1 MYHVACP
8 TKSLLTSSPSFYVG
22 ETLRCSRDGFTSL
35 CRVVSLDQLDDPAPL
50 ITIKLTC
57 GRVLDASTTFL
68 QHPLDPDIACV
79 PIDKDDYS
87 RELPNL
93 HSDDLS
99 FLTNPSPSSSD
110 DEEWLRHHYA
120 LNHLSRHA
128 MYNLASAGVLP
139 KKFLKY
145 KTTSPF
151 CASCTFGKAHRRQ
164 WRHKGPKSSHIRHSD
179 DNIPGACVSSDQL
192 VSAQPGLIPQISGR
206 LTSSRI
212 HCATLFVDHAS
223 SFVYSFLQRST
234 SQVDTLDAKA
244 AFEKFA
250 SSCDVVIQKYHTDNG
265 RYAEAAFRADCSDNN
280 QSQSFCA
287 VGAHHQNGIAEAHI
301 KKFTLAAR
309 TTLLHAK
316 RHWPEAI
323 TTMLWPFALQ
333 YVVKIHNTF
342 HLDDEFI
349 SPHMKFTGISSLPSG
364 YDFHPFGCPVF
375 VLESKLQ
382 SDSKGLPKWDPRARL
397 GIFLGHSP
405 LHAGSVALVLNP
417 ATGHVSPQYH
427 LVFDDT
433 FSTVSSMRTG
443 TVPANWRQLVETS
456 SFCSTDQNYDLNDI
470 WFQESTLDDD
480 NPDSA
485 VPLLPGPTLPLG
497 TTSDDLFGSAAPSS
511 VATSSV
517 PSASEGES
525 LVSADSSPASEGDD
539 IPPSSS
545 PAPPLA
551 SEGDASVPAHPSVD
565 FEPTLPSSP
574 VCEGDPT
581 PHSGPSVDPG
591 LVPSF
596 TNLESAGLRRSNRK
610 RTPHSKVADS
620 YDKSF
625 RKLHSLFTKM
635 QFVGLT
641 CLATVVATTCS
652 TLSATNAPFTHSGS
666 VCPSSFA
673 TSVDLFHRVNSHFDS
688 SLNVLSTFA

>member
-1 MYHVACP
+1 MACP
-8 TKSLLTSSPSFYVG
+8 TKSLPTASLTFCVG
-22 ETLRCSRDGFTSL
+22 EILRYSRDGFTSL
-35 CRVVSLDQLDDPAPL
+35 CRVVSLNQLNEKAPL
-50 ITIKLTC
+50 VKIKLTC
-57 GRVLDASTTFL
+57 GRVIDASTTFL
-68 QHPLDPDIACV
+68 QHPLDPDITCV
-79 PIDKDDYS
+79 PLDRDDYS

-93 HSDDLS
+93 NSDDLS
-99 FLTNPSPSSSD
+99 FLTNPSPLSPD
-110 DEEWLRHHYA
+110 DEEWLRHHYM
-120 LNHLSRHA
+120 LNHLSRDA

-139 KKFLKY
+139 KKLLMY
-145 KTTSPF
+145 KTASPF
-151 CASCTFGKAHRRQ
+151 CASCAFGKAHRRQ
-164 WRHKGPKSSHIRHSD
+164 WRHKGPRSSHIRHSD
-179 DNIPGACVSSDQL
+179 DNVPGACVSSDQL
-192 VSAQPGLIPQISGR
+192 VSAQPGLIPQIGGR

-212 HCATLFVDHAS
+212 HCATIFVDHAS

-234 SQVDTLDAKA
+234 SQADTLDAKA

-250 SSCDVVIQKYHTDNG
+250 SSCAVVIHKYHTDNG
-265 RYAEAAFRADCSDNN
+265 RYTEAAFRADCSDHN

-287 VGAHHQNGIAEAHI
+287 VGAHHQNGIAEANI

-333 YVVKIHNTF
+333 YVVKIHNIF
-342 HLDDEFI
+342 HLDDQLK
-349 SPHMKFTGISSLPSG
+349 SPHMKFTGISSLPSY
-364 YDFHPFGCPVF
+364 YDLHPFGCPVF

-382 SDSKGLPKWDPRARL
+382 SNSKGLPKWDPRARL

-405 LHAGSVALVLNP
+405 LHAGSVALVLNSG
-417 ATGHVSPQYH
+417 TGHVSPQYH

-443 TVPANWRQLVETS
+443 TVPTNWRQLVETS
-456 SFCSTDQNYDLNDI
+456 SFCSTDEDYDLSDV

-480 NPDSA
+480 DPDAATS
-485 VPLLPGPTLPLG
+485 LLPSPTLPLG
-497 TTSDDLFGSAAPSS
+497 TTADDLFGSAASSS
-511 VATSSV
+511 VAISGV
-517 PSASEGES
+517 PPVSEGES
-525 LVSADSSPASEGDD
+525 VVPTDFSPASEGDLTS
-539 IPPSSS
+539 PSSL

-551 SEGDASVPAHPSVD
+551 SEGDASLD

-581 PHSGPSVDPG
+581 PQSAPSLDPE

-596 TNLESAGLRRSNRK
+596 TNLESSGLRRSTRK

-625 RKLHSLFTKM
+625 RKLHSFFTKM

-641 CLATVVATTCS
+641 CLAAVVATTCS
-652 TLSATNAPFTHSGS
+652 TLLAANVSFTHSGS

-673 TSVDLFHRVNSHFDS
+673 TSVD
-688 SLNVLSTFA
+688 